1 MTTFRTPPT
10 PGEVARLLREVAA
23 ILEDTTTAEA
33 ALNAIRDLGIH
44 AEGGD
49 RYGFIDIWLKITMTH
64 PQGSLKFRLPFMA
77 DEVLKRSRKVAR
89 PKTTAQAREASAA
102 AKWKP
107 TYSRPKY
114 SHRVRAD
121 LTQDNPENGQMYFRE
136 YFPIEEP
143 KCG

>member
-23 ILEDTTTAEA
+23 ILEDTSTADA
-33 ALNAIRDLGIH
+33 ALNAIRDLDIY
-44 AEGGD
+44 AEEGD
-49 RYGFIDIWLKITMTH
+49 RYTDSGLQLTMTH
-64 PQGSLKFRLPFMA
+64 PKGSLKFRLPFMA

-89 PKTTAQAREASAA
+89 PNTTAPAREASAA

>member
-23 ILEDTTTAEA
+23 ILEDTSTVPD
-33 ALNAIRDLGIH
+33 ALNAIRDLDIH
-44 AEGGD
+44 AEEVVL
-49 RYGFIDIWLKITMTH
+49 YQNTLHLTMTH
-64 PQGSLKFRLPFMA
+64 PKGSLKFRLPFMA

-89 PKTTAQAREASAA
+89 PNTTAPAREAATA
-102 AKWKP
+102 LRWKP